1 MTDNRPP
8 YRSALADYLT
18 IITAAFT
25 VFSGAYSLWFGTP
38 AEVSAAAA
46 TEGYWDAPL
55 SHALA
60 IALTVMGLYFFMDQS
75 VKIARKIVLSEGNV
89 LPRWLVFGLFYFG
102 GMAMYAV
109 FQIVLQSNLFEEI
122 QISYFIT
129 SLVLWLALAIPLG
142 VMSVIKPFRR
152 RQEHSRR

>member
-1 MTDNRPP
+1 
-8 YRSALADYLT
+8 
-18 IITAAFT
+18 
-25 VFSGAYSLWFGTP
+25 
-38 AEVSAAAA
+38 
-46 TEGYWDAPL
+46 
-55 SHALA
+55 
-60 IALTVMGLYFFMDQS
+60 
-75 VKIARKIVLSEGNV
+75 
-89 LPRWLVFGLFYFG
+89 
-102 GMAMYAV
+102 MYAV